1 MSIETQEYVNGMR
14 PGPLTREIPECMRD
28 KYTVVQA
35 IIDIIM
41 FVIVGIGYVIKA
53 VYLSIVGRPKK
64 DLKGAVAVV
73 TGGGGGLGSLIALR
87 LARLGCTVVLW
98 DINKQGL
105 EDTVKLVKGIGGKC
119 YGYVVDLASKEDIYR
134 VAKKVEEEVGRVNL
148 LINNAGVVSGSYLL
162 ETPDHL
168 IQRTFDVNILAHF
181 WTVKAFLPAM
191 MEHNSGHI
199 VTIASMAGHVGVAKL
214 VDYCSSKA
222 AACGFDEA
230 LRLELETQGYT
241 GVKTSLICP
250 YFIRSTGMFEEVNS
264 RFVPQL
270 NSNDVADRVVMAI
283 RTDEPFALI
292 PGFFRVLLPFKL
304 LVPWP
309 CMSELIRKLVPDAVP
324 VPVHPARPATDAKVP
339 SKPVQLEAKH
349 GAPGPMTVMPP
360 ARHDRQV

>member
-1 MSIETQEYVNGMR
+1 MSKDTEQT
-14 PGPLTREIPECMRD
+14 
-28 KYTVVQA
+28 
-35 IIDIIM
+35 
-41 FVIVGIGYVIKA
+41 
-53 VYLSIVGRPKK
+53 GR
-64 DLKGAVAVV
+64 
-73 TGGGGGLGSLIALR
+73 S
-87 LARLGCTVVLW
+87 
-98 DINKQGL
+98 L

-119 YGYVVDLASKEDIYR
+119 YGYVVDLASREDIYR
-134 VAKKVEEEVGRVNL
+134 VAKKVEDEVGRVNL

-162 ETPDHL
+162 QTPDHL

-270 NSNDVADRVVMAI
+270 NSNDVADRVVLAI

-324 VPVHPARPATDAKVP
+324 VPIHPTRPTTDAKVP
-339 SKPVQLEAKH
+339 AKPVQLEAKH